1 MDSEEVQTEISYVTE
16 EVIMPDGQVA
26 LRIRPIIIHRPP
38 AYEIDNQVP
47 QRGVWEINYSD
58 PDNSYD
64 Q

>member
-1 MDSEEVQTEISYVTE
+1 MSSEDVQTEISYVTE

-38 AYEIDNQVP
+38 VYEIDDKVP
-47 QRGVWEINYSD
+47 PRGVWEINYTD
-58 PDNSYD
+58 PDNSFY